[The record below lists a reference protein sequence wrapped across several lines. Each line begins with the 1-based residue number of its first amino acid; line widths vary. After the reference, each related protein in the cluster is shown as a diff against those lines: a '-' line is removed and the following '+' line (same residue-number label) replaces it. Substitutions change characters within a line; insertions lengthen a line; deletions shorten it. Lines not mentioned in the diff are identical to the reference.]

1 MSQVEYTDLLCKA
14 RRQELSADEQRRLN
28 ELVQSSTEARLMSH
42 MLSEFERESRVRPGD
57 DLLLARINARVL
69 GVPER
74 APSIEKATPAR
85 RRRPLTTLLL
95 VAAVLLVAG
104 LAAAW
109 VDNARK
115 AHSVEVSMPHASAW
129 AHQGARPQRARPT
142 ATARPEPSGALPA
155 EVPSSG
161 ESTVDPAP
169 ARDVA
174 PNAAPRAASGHD
186 AQPAKLA
193 NSSSARELFARAN
206 LLRRQGRS
214 ADAAGLYRLLLE
226 LYPNSRE
233 VGPTRLALAKH
244 LQATDPAAALAQYR
258 ALAANG
264 GALRA
269 EALWGI
275 SETAMKLGTSAL
287 AEQALSDLV
296 REFPESPYAEVAR
309 GRTLHGSP

>member
-1 MSQVEYTDLLCKA
+1 
-14 RRQELSADEQRRLN
+14 
-28 ELVQSSTEARLMSH
+28 
-42 MLSEFERESRVRPGD
+42 MLRPGREQD
-57 DLLLARINARVL
+57 PQARA
-69 GVPER
+69 
-74 APSIEKATPAR
+74 
-85 RRRPLTTLLL
+85 
-95 VAAVLLVAG
+95 
-104 LAAAW
+104 
-109 VDNARK
+109 
-115 AHSVEVSMPHASAW
+115 
-129 AHQGARPQRARPT
+129 
-142 ATARPEPSGALPA
+142 PA

-161 ESTVDPAP
+161 ESKVDPAL

-174 PNAAPRAASGHD
+174 PNPAPHAASGHD
-186 AQPAKLA
+186 APPAKLA
-193 NSSSARELFARAN
+193 NSSSARDLFARAN

-275 SETAMKLGTSAL
+275 SETATNSGSSAL

-309 GRTLHGSP
+309 SRTLHGSP